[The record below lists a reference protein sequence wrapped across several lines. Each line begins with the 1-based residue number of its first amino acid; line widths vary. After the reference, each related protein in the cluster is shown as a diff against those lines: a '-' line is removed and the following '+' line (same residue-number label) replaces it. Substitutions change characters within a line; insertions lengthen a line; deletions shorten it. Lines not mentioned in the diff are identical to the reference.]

1 MLYIF
6 WKIIYLRIYY
16 LLIFLLT
23 NKILRLIKP
32 LYLVGDP
39 SNLFIIVQTL
49 NKKIEILSLKEKR
62 RIQNS
67 LTG

>member
-1 MLYIF
+1 M
-6 WKIIYLRIYY
+6 
-16 LLIFLLT
+16 T
-23 NKILRLIKP
+23 NKILRLIKT